1 MITAWTQNLTSEEE
15 VRQFEAAVRSS
26 KPILD
31 RLADILKNDDTNLAR
46 REVSPSAYDNPNWAY
61 RQAHANGYS
70 ACINNILTL
79 LSLDL
84 KEQNESV
91 RPNTEQPTVPRPQ

>member
-1 MITAWTQNLTSEEE
+1 MITAWTQNLSSDEEKK
-15 VRQFEAAVRSS
+15 QFEDAVRSS

-31 RLADILKNDDTNLAR
+31 RLAEILKGDQTNLTR
-46 REVSPSAYDNPNWAY
+46 REVSPSVYDNPNWAY

-91 RPNTEQPTVPRPQ
+91 RPNTEPTVYRPK